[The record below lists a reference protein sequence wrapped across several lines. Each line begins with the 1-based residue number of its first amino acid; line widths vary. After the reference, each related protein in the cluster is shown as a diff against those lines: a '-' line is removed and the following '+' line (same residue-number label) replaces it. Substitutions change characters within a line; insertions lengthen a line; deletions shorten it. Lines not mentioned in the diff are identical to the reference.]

1 MKHYKEILVGS
12 CLAIMVSCGNNA
24 ENKDEQAQQLSQ
36 APNNQEVELITE
48 HSSEIEVP
56 EGMVWIPG
64 GKFQQGAKQSDEL
77 ALDQEKPAHPVAVDG
92 FFMKITE
99 VTNREFKDFVKE
111 TGYITLAERPVDWDE
126 LKQQLPPGTPKPH
139 DSLLRPGSLLFKKPN
154 KVITNHHDFL
164 QWWEWKIGANWQQ
177 PQGPGSSIDGKDD
190 YPVVHIAYE
199 DALAY
204 CDWSGTRLPTEA
216 EWEYAAGGGSDNT
229 FSWGDDISLLPE
241 HANTWNGTFPVENT
255 ELDGFEG
262 IAPVKT
268 YPANP
273 FGLFDMAGNVW
284 ELTSDWLDVQYYK
297 EVKNQGLL
305 VNPTG
310 AKTAFNPHGAGQ
322 PEKVI
327 KGGSYLCNASYC
339 ASFRVSARMGT
350 TTDSSLEH
358 VGFRTVKSLDMF

>member
-1 MKHYKEILVGS
+1 MKIYNKILIGS
-12 CLAIMVSCGNNA
+12 CLVLLASCGSNS
-24 ENKDEQAQQLSQ
+24 ENKDHDK
-36 APNNQEVELITE
+36 QESSRVARDQEIELITE
-48 HSSEIEVP
+48 YPLEIEAP

-64 GKFQQGAKQSDEL
+64 RKFLQGAKQADEL
-77 ALDQEKPAHPVAVDG
+77 ALEQEKPAHPVAVDG

-99 VTNREFKDFVKE
+99 VTNQEFQEFVQQ
-111 TGYITLAERPVDWDE
+111 TGYVTLAERPVDWEE
-126 LKQQLPPGTPKPH
+126 LKQQLPLGTPKPH
-139 DSLLRPGSLLFKKPN
+139 DSLLQPGSLLFKKPN
-154 KVITNHHDFL
+154 TVITSHNDFL
-164 QWWEWKIGANWQQ
+164 QWWEWKIGVNWQQ
-177 PQGPGSSIDGKDD
+177 PEGPGSSIEGKEN

-204 CDWSGTRLPTEA
+204 CQWSGTRLPTEA
-216 EWEYAAGGGSDNT
+216 EWELAASGGADHT
-229 FSWGDDISLLPE
+229 FTWGDDISLLAE
-241 HANTWNGTFPVENT
+241 HANTWNGTFPIENT

-268 YPANP
+268 YPPNAL
-273 FGLFDMAGNVW
+273 GLYDMAGNVW
-284 ELTSDWLDVQYYK
+284 ELTSDWLNVQYYQQAK
-297 EVKNQGLL
+297 AEGLQ

-310 AKTAFNPHGAGQ
+310 ARTAFNPHGPGQ